1 MTVEEKLDLYHR
13 LFKRMEAR
21 ALLMSTV
28 KKHTY
33 MKAVGTNELGWILKK
48 ELELS
53 DEDLKHDE

>member
-13 LFKRMEAR
+13 LFKRMKAR

-28 KKHTY
+28 EKHTY
-33 MKAVGTNELGWILKK
+33 MRAVGTNELKWILKK

-53 DEDLKHDE
+53 DEDLKHD